1 MFFLLIDIWLC
12 IVLAGSSTL
21 GSESSDA
28 LLVNVQAHGEKLMRR
43 HEAGP
48 EHLQLLPS
56 GNLVSQETR
65 NAAKDVKNGDGVRST
80 MSTLTTT
87 LSQVSSTA
95 AGGLVAPPMARRG
108 RSSGKSVPH
117 SALKLNVPPRKER
130 GVNQSVT
137 AFEAAR
143 FSMQAT
149 GTKKESPTQL
159 IADREQT
166 LKQIPNDQAAFNVSG
181 AGQVRFNGI
190 YMPSPLSYNGGCTEF
205 VWDLLNGNALHI
217 LYSRKVNGVD
227 QWCLQER
234 GQAIMYQGNNQAGSC
249 SPELTSWAAQ
259 EDEAGT
265 VPSVTRLNALDF
277 TTRTT
282 TSYTG
287 TTAGMRQDYFV
298 VSNAGIAGFN
308 GVYYTTAEFA
318 INQRCERIYAKDAPD
333 NEEYTL
339 RYGHPMWYFES
350 RINGQIQRPFFGQ
363 DMGDCSPENVAWL
376 PTFVGVQVPTVVI
389 SVTATTTTATTTT
402 IVMACPTDYISYI
415 GDIPGYDEFGRG
427 NTNVLPDINT
437 CAADCTGRSECKS
450 FTYSP
455 DAKMCN
461 LKKKAIPTALPT
473 ADLKFCAKA
482 EAAEA
487 ETVRDAGQAEAP
499 GTAATSATTQTKVEG
514 GAASIFG
521 TVWSRAGLLLSSII
535 AFGHLDVIL

>member
-1 MFFLLIDIWLC
+1 MFFLLIDAWLC
-12 IVLAGSSTL
+12 ITLAGSSTL

-56 GNLVSQETR
+56 GILVSQETR

-80 MSTLTTT
+80 VSTLTTT

-108 RSSGKSVPH
+108 GSPGKSVPH

-137 AFEAAR
+137 AFE
-143 FSMQAT
+143 
-149 GTKKESPTQL
+149 SPTQL

-166 LKQIPNDQAAFNVSG
+166 LKQTPPNDQAAFNVSG

-190 YMPSPLSYNGGCTEF
+190 YMPSPLSYNGGCTAF

-217 LYSRKVNGVD
+217 LYSMKVGGVD
-227 QWCLQER
+227 KWCLQER
-234 GQAIMYQGNNQAGSC
+234 GQAIMYQGNNQPGSC

-259 EDEAGT
+259 ENEAGT
-265 VPSVTRLNALDF
+265 VPIVTRLNALDF

-282 TSYTG
+282 TSYSG
-287 TTAGMRQDYFV
+287 TTAGMIQDYFV

-350 RINGQIQRPFFGQ
+350 RINGQVQRPFFGQ
-363 DMGDCSPENVAWL
+363 DMGDCSPQNVAWL
-376 PTFVGVQVPTVVI
+376 PTFVGVQVPTVVV

-427 NTNVLPDINT
+427 NTNVLTDINL

-455 DAKMCN
+455 DAQMCN
-461 LKKKAIPTALPT
+461 LKKTALPT
-473 ADLKFCAKA
+473 ATATADVKFCAKA

-499 GTAATSATTQTKVEG
+499 GTAGTSDTTQTKVEG
-514 GAASIFG
+514 GAASTFG
-521 TVWSRAGLLLSSII
+521 TVWSRAGLLLSGII
-535 AFGHLDVIL
+535 AFRHLDVIL